1 MPRTKRGSVARR
13 RRKRTLKAA
22 RGYVGSRS
30 KLFKTA
36 KETLMRAGNY
46 AYVHRRLKKREF
58 RRLWISRINAAARAN
73 GSNYSQLIGHMKK
86 QDITI
91 NRKMLAEMAVA
102 DPDGFRAVMETAGVL
117 EQ

>member
-1 MPRTKRGSVARR
+1 MPRSKRGPTARR
-13 RRKRTLKAA
+13 RRKKTLKKA
-22 RGYVGSRS
+22 RGYVGGRGQ
-30 KLFKTA
+30 LFKTA
-36 KETLMRAGNY
+36 KETLMRARNY

-86 QDITI
+86 QDIKI

-102 DPDGFRAVMETAGVL
+102 DPEGFRKVMETAGVL
-117 EQ
+117 DQ